1 MKKSYI
7 AIIVSILFGNVFV
20 SNAQQDPQYTQYMY
34 NTQVVNP
41 AYAGSR
47 EALSIGGLYR
57 SQWVGLDGAP
67 KTFTLSGHTPVGF
80 SNVGLG
86 LSFVRDEIGPST
98 ETWANVDFSYT
109 IQTSDIG
116 KLAFGIKTGASFL
129 DVDFTK
135 LNISDPGDIFENNI
149 DNKVN
154 FQIGA
159 GAFYYTDRFY
169 VGLSVPNFVEST
181 HFDEASI
188 EDSNLNAVGKERLHY
203 FLIAG
208 HVFDLSENVK
218 FKPAVMTKLVTGS
231 PLQVDGSANF
241 MFYDKFVLGGA
252 YRWSAAWSAMAG
264 FQMTDELFLG
274 FGYDRETTDLT
285 KFNDGSFE
293 VFLRFELFKKPERIL
308 SPRFF

>member
-7 AIIVSILFGNVFV
+7 AIIVSVLFGSIFT
-20 SNAQQDPQYTQYMY
+20 SSAQQDPQYTQYMY

-47 EALSIGGLYR
+47 ESLSIGGLYR

-67 KTFTLSGHTPVGF
+67 KTFTLSGHSPLGF
-80 SNVGLG
+80 SNLGLG
-86 LSFVRDEIGPST
+86 LSLVRDEIGPST
-98 ETWANVDFSYT
+98 ETWANVDISYT
-109 IQTSDIG
+109 IQTSDNG

-129 DVDFTK
+129 SINYNELT
-135 LNISDPGDIFENNI
+135 IADPNDIPESNI
-149 DNKVN
+149 DNNVN

-169 VGLSVPNFVEST
+169 VGLSVPNFVESS

-188 EDSNLNAVGKERLHY
+188 ENSNLSAIGKERLHY

-252 YRWSAAWSAMAG
+252 YRWSAAWSAMVG

>member
-7 AIIVSILFGNVFV
+7 VIIVSILFGNLFI

-47 EALSIGGLYR
+47 EALSLAGLYR

-67 KTFTLSGHTPVGF
+67 DTFTFTGHTPIGF
-80 SNVGLG
+80 SNVGIG
-86 LSFVRDEIGPST
+86 LSLVRDEIGPST
-98 ETWANVDFSYT
+98 ETWANVDVSYT

-149 DNKVN
+149 DNQVN

-169 VGLSVPNFVEST
+169 IGLSVPNFVESS

-188 EDSNLNAVGKERLHY
+188 ENTNINAIGKERLHY

-231 PLQVDGSANF
+231 PLQADASANF

-264 FQMTDELFLG
+264 FQMTDEIFLG
-274 FGYDRETTDLT
+274 FGYDRETTDLSS
-285 KFNDGSFE
+285 FNDGSYEF
-293 VFLRFELFKKPERIL
+293 FLRFEIFKKAERIL

>member
-7 AIIVSILFGNVFV
+7 AIIVSILFGNVFL

-67 KTFTLSGHTPVGF
+67 KTFTLSGHAPVGL

-86 LSFVRDEIGPST
+86 LSLVRDEIGPST
-98 ETWANVDFSYT
+98 ETWANVDVSYT
-109 IQTSDIG
+109 IQTSDNG
-116 KLAFGIKTGASFL
+116 KLAFGIKTGASIL

-135 LNISDPGDIFENNI
+135 LNISDPGDIFDTNV

-159 GAFYYTDRFY
+159 GTFYYTDRFY
-169 VGLSVPNFVEST
+169 IGLSIPNFVEST

-188 EDSNLNAVGKERLHY
+188 EDSNINAVGKERLHY

-218 FKPAVMTKLVTGS
+218 FKPALMTKLVTGS